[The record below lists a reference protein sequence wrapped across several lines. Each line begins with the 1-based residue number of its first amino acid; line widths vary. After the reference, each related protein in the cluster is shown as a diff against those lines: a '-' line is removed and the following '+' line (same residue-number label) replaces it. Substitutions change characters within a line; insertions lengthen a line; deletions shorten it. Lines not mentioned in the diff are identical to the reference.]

1 MEHGEAIGFSSGN
14 PWITGGISVG
24 SPELARTG
32 RPIKPPVN
40 YRLEPLS
47 SRPLFSVTRRISTA
61 AAGCDRD
68 RIQRVALASRENLL
82 LKQTEELL
90 QQNDCGPGHAEREMT

>member
-1 MEHGEAIGFSSGN
+1 
-14 PWITGGISVG
+14 VG

-32 RPIKPPVN
+32 GPIWPPVN
-40 YRLEPLS
+40 YRPEPLS
-47 SRPLFSVTRRISTA
+47 SRPLFPVTRWISTS

-68 RIQRVALASRENLL
+68 RIQRVALASRENLV

-90 QQNDCGPGHAEREMT
+90 QQNDCGPGRPEREMTWPFALPRKPLNAAW